1 MNYWLLKTEPDT
13 FSWEDLARD
22 KKTGW
27 DGVRNFQA
35 RSHLKAMK
43 KGDLAFVYHT
53 GDEKSVVG
61 IAKIT
66 KDNYPDPTDNE
77 WVAVE
82 IAPAS
87 KLKNPVGL
95 AQIKADKRF
104 TNMVLVKAS
113 RLSVQPVKK
122 EEFDMI
128 VALSEQKS

>member
-1 MNYWLLKTEPDT
+1 MNYWLLKTEPET
-13 FSWEDLARD
+13 FSWDDLARD

-53 GDEKSVVG
+53 GEEKSVVG

-66 KDNYPDPTDNE
+66 KENYPDPKDNE

-82 IAPAS
+82 IAPVN

-104 TNMVLVKAS
+104 TNMVLVRAS

-122 EEFDMI
+122 EEFDTI
-128 VALSEQKS
+128 VALSEEKR